1 MASPS
6 ESDSESDYLS
16 TDYSSSEAN
25 TPAPRAT
32 IRGGAEVLDVK
43 DHGLHAG
50 GRHAALNDEQLQSK
64 LRSAQERLEGL
75 DKHVIS
81 LKEKAAQ
88 QDAIARGKLPPEQ
101 TAAYTA
107 RVKELETKRRHLLKM
122 QMEQNEN
129 LQAVATKNGTLNAH
143 RHGGTPRADREA
155 NRRDMIERVQRES
168 EAATARLGALRGGSK
183 LPEAEEAH
191 RRALEASIRAEAEH
205 RAAEDQRQLAG
216 RRGEREERE
225 DRGGLRGGAPDVPPL
240 RHQRGDAI
248 RQSADM
254 QHANDWD
261 RERND
266 AHRRGH
272 DNGHNNNGHDGD
284 WNHHHNMH
292 ETPRGN
298 HPPNGPWGTPGGYP
312 PGPMGPGPGGGGGYP
327 GYPPP
332 YGGYPPYGGH
342 HPGMY
347 GGGPYGMHGN
357 PMDPY
362 GMMGGGHHG
371 GRGRSSDGRRAQT
384 PDYASSLRRQ
394 VKELQEQLGDM
405 LVAVKKTAAGGGGGG
420 GGGGKGNVHEMPEL
434 PKEVAN
440 DKDIKQLYEAHLK
453 EMLKLQLEI
462 GRESRVV
469 ELERLRTEMLQL
481 KDGIV
486 PGQHQQQQHQQQ
498 QPPQQQYYQQQ
509 QQPPPWQAQPW
520 QQQQQQQPWQQ
531 QQQQGY
537 PSQMRASQD
546 HMFPPPDAA
555 EHMAME
561 QEMEGHGP
569 GVPIRVSE
577 TPGLDPGMD
586 QTPGVDAPAPPSG
599 QSKRTAKS
607 KRSALSGKD
616 KRALTPVE
624 EGKEDAK
631 SDYSI
636 TSGSE
641 YSDSYSDDD
650 SYYSDD
656 SEARERNRQGLGR
669 DQPRYVI
676 RVMLEGAG
684 PMDLKN
690 APARIVAAA
699 YEGYEPARDASGAP
713 VRSRGPLLEPS
724 SHDRGGA
731 ARYKWRARIALR
743 GVNVTA
749 ATKLV
754 LELHAATPVKGM
766 GADIYG
772 HEAVVGPEEVVAWAH
787 IPVLGPEGVPLS
799 GLQVSPLLQL
809 PLMLSADRT
818 MRIEGSKVE
827 VRVWVEEEDYD
838 KDPTPPGTPMVAGAI
853 VAGAPRGL
861 SAGMGGDGAP
871 AWLGGG
877 GATALENE
885 ASKKED
891 IPGVPRRAWREVRH
905 IGAGKGEPYQPG
917 DGLVLCV
924 DAARF
929 LPPNVTITRVVGR
942 VISAAGEPLAPEFII
957 HARLDSLAFSPRYH
971 ARQRFATGRWNNAT
985 AHALLQLETIEKGT
999 SQQRTVGYV
1008 VFPFFIDP
1016 ETGEPPQST
1025 GAKGYRLREG
1035 GYQCQV
1041 YAASEGAGSGFDLR
1055 EVVSRPKIPCAS
1067 VLIRNLVAT
1076 RADMP
1081 ANKAVPQYEDGAYDS
1096 SSMYPTAVERRLYAH
1111 RLANPGPPVR
1121 EVMLDLARLTFS
1133 PSVLAG
1139 MTEPDLERWMAKR
1152 LERPQFANDRPLNY
1166 RRSDVYAAE
1175 LGFHVAIDGASRLT
1189 KTAFHVATQSLFP
1202 PGTFYANKASDD
1214 VVFTQQPDMASSLD
1228 APVWRDGFQSR
1239 QHVMH
1244 EPNMVVVI
1252 DVRALSGRTAQAQGW
1267 TLLPVFEEGTEY
1279 LASGA
1284 FQLPLFQGPVQL
1296 PLLQDL
1302 VKSQAEGK
1310 GVVDTISGWLD
1321 SKKVKFTPDK
1331 ASVYVRLLE
1340 DQRLGMLPE
1349 PAGPNTAGVTFPPYV
1364 GEKLEPAFLKKAA
1377 GKPYAKAIPRGST
1390 SEDFVTENNALM
1402 AAAMGLPFIRGAAGF
1417 GAGGDE
1423 LSDDDYSD
1431 VYTQQTG
1438 DYTQAS

>member
-1 MASPS
+1 
-6 ESDSESDYLS
+6 
-16 TDYSSSEAN
+16 
-25 TPAPRAT
+25 
-32 IRGGAEVLDVK
+32 
-43 DHGLHAG
+43 
-50 GRHAALNDEQLQSK
+50 
-64 LRSAQERLEGL
+64 
-75 DKHVIS
+75 
-81 LKEKAAQ
+81 
-88 QDAIARGKLPPEQ
+88 
-101 TAAYTA
+101 
-107 RVKELETKRRHLLKM
+107 
-122 QMEQNEN
+122 
-129 LQAVATKNGTLNAH
+129 
-143 RHGGTPRADREA
+143 
-155 NRRDMIERVQRES
+155 
-168 EAATARLGALRGGSK
+168 
-183 LPEAEEAH
+183 
-191 RRALEASIRAEAEH
+191 
-205 RAAEDQRQLAG
+205 
-216 RRGEREERE
+216 
-225 DRGGLRGGAPDVPPL
+225 
-240 RHQRGDAI
+240 
-248 RQSADM
+248 
-254 QHANDWD
+254 
-261 RERND
+261 
-266 AHRRGH
+266 
-272 DNGHNNNGHDGD
+272 
-284 WNHHHNMH
+284 
-292 ETPRGN
+292 
-298 HPPNGPWGTPGGYP
+298 
-312 PGPMGPGPGGGGGYP
+312 
-327 GYPPP
+327 
-332 YGGYPPYGGH
+332 
-342 HPGMY
+342 
-347 GGGPYGMHGN
+347 
-357 PMDPY
+357 
-362 GMMGGGHHG
+362 
-371 GRGRSSDGRRAQT
+371 
-384 PDYASSLRRQ
+384 
-394 VKELQEQLGDM
+394 
-405 LVAVKKTAAGGGGGG
+405 
-420 GGGGKGNVHEMPEL
+420 
-434 PKEVAN
+434 
-440 DKDIKQLYEAHLK
+440 
-453 EMLKLQLEI
+453 
-462 GRESRVV
+462 
-469 ELERLRTEMLQL
+469 
-481 KDGIV
+481 
-486 PGQHQQQQHQQQ
+486 
-498 QPPQQQYYQQQ
+498 
-509 QQPPPWQAQPW
+509 
-520 QQQQQQQPWQQ
+520 
-531 QQQQGY
+531 
-537 PSQMRASQD
+537 MRASQD
-546 HMFPPPDAA
+546 QMFPAPDAS

-561 QEMEGHGP
+561 QDMEGRGP
-569 GVPIRVSE
+569 GVPIHVSE
-577 TPGLDPGMD
+577 TPGLDPVDG
-586 QTPGVDAPAPPSG
+586 TPAPEAPPSG

-607 KRSALSGKD
+607 KKSSAGKE

-624 EGKEDAK
+624 EGKEDEK

-641 YSDSYSDDD
+641 YSDSYSDSDD

-656 SEARERNRQGLGR
+656 SETRDRNRQGLGR
-669 DQPRYVI
+669 DQPKYVI

-743 GVNVTA
+743 GVGVTA

-754 LELHAATPVKGM
+754 LELHAAQPAKGM

-827 VRVWVEEEDYD
+827 VRVWVEEENYD

-853 VAGAPRGL
+853 VAGAPRGI
-861 SAGMGGDGAP
+861 SAGIGGDGAP

-929 LPPNVTITRVVGR
+929 LPPNVTITRIVGR
-942 VISAAGEPLAPEFII
+942 VISAAGEPLAPEFVI

-1041 YAASEGAGSGFDLR
+1041 YAASDGAGSGFDLR
-1055 EVVSRPKIPCAS
+1055 EVISRPKIPCAS
-1067 VLIRNLVAT
+1067 VLIRNLIAT

-1189 KTAFHVATQSLFP
+1189 KTAFHVAVQSLFP

-1310 GVVDTISGWLD
+1310 GVMDTISDWLD

-1331 ASVYVRLLE
+1331 ASVFVRLLE

-1349 PAGPNTAGVTFPPYV
+1349 PAGPNTSGVTFPPYV

-1390 SEDFVTENNALM
+1390 SEEWVTENNALM
-1402 AAAMGLPFIRGAAGF
+1402 AAAMGLPFHRGAAGF

-1423 LSDDDYSD
+1423 FSDDDYSD